1 MKPNLLK
8 PFFPLYIYPT
18 NAFFVSEKYTE
29 EKFSVALFLNVKS
42 IPVVYSHMIVYQPD
56 SLVCT
61 YVYMHVYM

>member
-1 MKPNLLK
+1 MP
-8 PFFPLYIYPT
+8 
-18 NAFFVSEKYTE
+18 FFVSEKYNE